1 MMIMMMILIKFNAYP
16 NFLKHT
22 FSVTGLSETWLN
34 HSDIEDT
41 IILKRSGQTRRW
53 CWLICEPFLSESKL
67 TSKKYL

>member
-34 HSDIEDT
+34 HRDIEDT
-41 IILKRSGQTRRW
+41 IILKRSGQTNKA
-53 CWLICEPFLSESKL
+53 LVLA
-67 TSKKYL
+67 YM